1 MLVNPSFLI
10 ELERIK
16 AGVTECV
23 MPLHDFVFLSE
34 YRGLVQ
40 TNPKLAKK
48 LAESDLKKTEEYKV
62 VKKLDLEVVVA
73 PTLSGRVVPFQI
85 SPDLI
90 VYVCRSD
97 RKDFVEKKAEKML
110 KLEWRGLRRKT
121 LKDWLKI
128 FEIEGRMLG
137 YPECCVEKFVKMKEK
152 SFYGESVPPE
162 TDVVMRCLEHD
173 FFDVLRFFKEPS
185 EIPEQYFAF
194 FTSNFYP
201 CDVNCQKAISI
212 GVAVR
217 EHLDEKLRRIYERKL
232 VLNVLNLLVSAYSTY
247 LFVRDRGAKT
257 EFGRMVK
264 DFFESLS
271 SEDLKIISD
280 LARRFSSE
288 RVKFENEYL
297 LRFY

>member
-1 MLVNPSFLI
+1 MLVNPSFRI

-16 AGVTECV
+16 AGVTDCV
-23 MPLHDFVFLSE
+23 MPSHDFDFLSD
-34 YRGLVQ
+34 YRGLVR

-48 LAESDLKKTEEYKV
+48 LAESDLKKTEEYKI
-62 VKKLDLEVVVA
+62 VKKLDLEVIVA
-73 PTLSGRVVPFQI
+73 PTLSGRVIPLQI

-97 RKDFVEKKAEKML
+97 RKDFVEKKVEKML
-110 KLEWRGLRRKT
+110 KLESRGLNRKS

-128 FEIEGRMLG
+128 FEIEGKMLG

-162 TDVVMRCLEHD
+162 TDIIMRCLEHD
-173 FFDVLRFFKEPS
+173 FFEVLRFFREPS
-185 EIPEQYFAF
+185 EIPEHYFAF

-217 EHLDEKLRRIYERKL
+217 EHLDEELRRIYERKL

-247 LFVRDRGAKT
+247 LFVRERGAKT

-271 SEDLKIISD
+271 SQDLRMVSY

-297 LRFY
+297 LGFY